1 MTTTRTRCLFCFA
14 ENTELPKLTREHLMS
29 RPVAVAFGIDR
40 TAPLLRTD
48 GDLTTFRWTTV
59 NGVVRKGVCGRCNS
73 GWMKDLEHRMTDVAE
88 WMKGSPTE
96 PLGED
101 RELTVRSWAI
111 KTHMLLC
118 FIDGDAARLG
128 EDGFGHAVVA
138 PFSLARALYEG
149 DRAAIEAAGVGI
161 ALSTASTN
169 FAWAFGYPSLVRTGP
184 SHLSANFAPASI
196 VTIGSLQIWTVTPHV
211 DAAATAAEGVVSC
224 SPTVALQ
231 DLRQLSQPVDV
242 TQIVVDYGDHD
253 APAAIQALAQA
264 AADAEDGNQ

>member
-1 MTTTRTRCLFCFA
+1 
-14 ENTELPKLTREHLMS
+14 MS

-138 PFSLARALYEG
+138 PFSLARAAVRRRSG
-149 DRAAIEAAGVGI
+149 CHRGSGGRDCPVDRKHQFRLGVWVPQSGAHRPLALECELRSGLDRNDRI
-161 ALSTASTN
+161 APDLDRHPARRCCSNGSRRCGELLANSRAS
-169 FAWAFGYPSLVRTGP
+169 GP
-184 SHLSANFAPASI
+184 
-196 VTIGSLQIWTVTPHV
+196 
-211 DAAATAAEGVVSC
+211 
-224 SPTVALQ
+224 SPTVTAG
-231 DLRQLSQPVDV
+231 RC
-242 TQIVVDYGDHD
+242 D
-253 APAAIQALAQA
+253 ADSRRLWRPRRTG
-264 AADAEDGNQ
+264 GNSSPGTGCG